1 MTEIKRKKAK
11 RKVTFEDIET
21 AVSRGNANLEYFVKY
36 GKLPF
41 NR

>member
-11 RKVTFEDIET
+11 RKVTFEDIEGS
-21 AVSRGNANLEYFVKY
+21 AERGNRNFKYFLKY